1 MRKNLSTK
9 QIEKYSRQ
17 IVLKNVGTIGQKKI
31 LSSNVL
37 IVGAG
42 GLGCPVADYLSR
54 AGVGKIG
61 IVDYDKVDASNIHR
75 QSIYTLKDVG
85 KYKVEVL
92 KKKIIDINPDVKTK
106 IYKTKITKKNAYK
119 ILNQFDII
127 VDGSD
132 NFKTKFLLNQFAN
145 KLKKIFI
152 VGAIGKYDGH
162 IFSFNFKRNNEACLK
177 CFYQSDVNEE
187 VLNCETDGILGPV
200 AGIVGNIQATE
211 VLKYILGLKNVLSN
225 KILIINLLNLTFRHT
240 RFSKKKNCICGK
252 K

>member
-1 MRKNLSTK
+1 MSKNLSTK

-31 LSSNVL
+31 LNSNVL

-42 GLGCPVADYLSR
+42 GLGCPIIDYLSR

-61 IVDYDKVDASNIHR
+61 IVDYDRVDISNIHR
-75 QSIYTLKDVG
+75 QSVYTSKDVG

-92 KKKIIDINPDVKTK
+92 KKKLIDINPDVKIK
-106 IYKTKITKKNAYK
+106 IYKSKITNKNAYK

-152 VGAIGKYDGH
+152 VGAISRYDGH

-177 CFYQSDVNEE
+177 CFYQSEVNEE

-200 AGIVGNIQATE
+200 AGIVGNIQANE
-211 VLKYILGLKNVLSN
+211 VLKYILGLKNELTN
-225 KILIINLLNLTFRHT
+225 KILIINLLNLTFRRT
-240 RFSKKKNCICGK
+240 RFSKKKNCICIK

>member
-31 LSSNVL
+31 LNSNVL
-37 IVGAG
+37 IVGVG
-42 GLGCPVADYLSR
+42 GLGCPIVDYLTR

-92 KKKIIDINPDVKTK
+92 KKKLIYINPDAKIK
-106 IYKTKITKKNAYK
+106 IYKNKLTNKNAYK

-132 NFKTKFLLNQFAN
+132 NFKTKFILNQFAN

-152 VGAIGKYDGH
+152 VGAISRYDGH

-177 CFYQSDVNEE
+177 CFYQSEVNEE
-187 VLNCETDGILGPV
+187 VLNCETEGILGPV
-200 AGIVGNIQATE
+200 AGIVGNIQANE
-211 VLKYILGLKNVLSN
+211 VLKYILGQKNELTN
-225 KILIINLLNLTFRHT
+225 KILIINLMNLTFRRT
-240 RFSKKKNCICGK
+240 RFSKKKNCICVK

>member
-17 IVLKNVGTIGQKKI
+17 IVLKSVGTIGQKKI
-31 LSSNVL
+31 LNSNVL

-42 GLGCPVADYLSR
+42 GLGCPIVDYLSR
-54 AGVGKIG
+54 AGVGNIG
-61 IVDYDKVDASNIHR
+61 IVDYDKVDVSNIHR
-75 QSIYTLKDVG
+75 QSIYTFKDVG

-92 KKKIIDINPDVKTK
+92 KKRLIDINPDVKIK
-106 IYKTKITKKNAYK
+106 IYKNKITKKNVYK
-119 ILNQFDII
+119 ILNKFDII

-152 VGAIGKYDGH
+152 VGAISRYDGH
-162 IFSFNFKRNNEACLK
+162 IFAFNFKNNNEACLK
-177 CFYQSDVNEE
+177 CFYQSEVNEE
-187 VLNCETDGILGPV
+187 FLNCETDGILGPV
-200 AGIVGNIQATE
+200 AGIVGNIQANE
-211 VLKYILGLKNVLSN
+211 VLKNILGLKNELTN
-225 KILIINLLNLTFRHT
+225 KILIINLLNLTFRQT
-240 RFSKKKNCICGK
+240 RFSKKRNCICGK

>member
-31 LSSNVL
+31 LNSNVL
-37 IVGAG
+37 VVGVG
-42 GLGCPVADYLSR
+42 GLGCPIVDYLAR

-61 IVDYDKVDASNIHR
+61 IVDYDRVDISNIHR
-75 QSIYTLKDVG
+75 QSIYTFKDVG

-92 KKKIIDINPDVKTK
+92 KKKLIDINPDVQTK
-106 IYKTKITKKNAYK
+106 IYKNKITKKNAYK

-152 VGAIGKYDGH
+152 VGAISRYDGH

-177 CFYQSDVNEE
+177 CFYQSEVNGE

-200 AGIVGNIQATE
+200 AGIVGNIQANE
-211 VLKYILGLKNVLSN
+211 ALKNILGIQNQLTN
-225 KILIINLLNLTFRHT
+225 KILIINLLNLTFRQT
-240 RFSKKKNCICGK
+240 RFSKRKNCVCG
-252 K
+252 